1 VVGAQGTPVVAGD
14 LRLPAADESR
24 CLNCNAVLGGDYCAD
39 CGQHVKHHVHST
51 RELFGEL
58 IEDLIHADHRVWR
71 TLKPLLLRPGWLTVE
86 YLRGRRVY
94 YTPPFRLYIVLS
106 LLFFVSMSLPT
117 HDVPQAA
124 SPTLRTQATS
134 PLDPAVAA
142 DLNILIQRMPEGER
156 EEASERLTRSLS
168 AMPPEEQRRTVTQM
182 LNVCSSAALG
192 TALPPQLAA
201 NKTLLEACRNITTD
215 SGQNFGRELWHHVPK
230 MMFFF
235 LPLLA
240 LSMKVL
246 YLGSRRFYAEH
257 ILFLVHFHAFAFL
270 ATASRNVIEWLFGFF
285 HGSWA
290 GVIPA
295 LLTTLIVFYTPWY
308 LYRSLRV
315 MYGQGRF
322 VTFVKF
328 VLLCGAYSV
337 SLMIS
342 LLGLAIY
349 TAISLGQGH

>member
-1 VVGAQGTPVVAGD
+1 MAGE
-14 LRLPAADESR
+14 LRLPAADEPR
-24 CLNCNAVLGGDYCAD
+24 CLNCSAVLSGEYCAQ

-58 IEDLIHADHRVWR
+58 IEDLIHADRRVWR

-106 LLFFVSMSLPT
+106 LLFFITMSLPS
-117 HDVPQAA
+117 HQAPQAERSTPQSA
-124 SPTLRTQATS
+124 ATS
-134 PLDPAVAA
+134 QLDPAVAA
-142 DLNILIQRMPEGER
+142 DLNVLVQRMPEDER
-156 EEASERLTRSLS
+156 EEALERLTRSLS
-168 AMPPEEQRRTVTQM
+168 TMTPDEQRRTVTQM
-182 LNVCSSAALG
+182 INVCSPATLG
-192 TALPPQLAA
+192 TALPPELAA
-201 NKTLLEACRNITTD
+201 NKTLLNVCRSVTAD

-270 ATASRNVIEWLFGFF
+270 ATASRNIVEWLFGFF
-285 HGSWA
+285 SGGWA
-290 GVIPA
+290 GVIPG
-295 LLTTLIVFYTPWY
+295 LLTTLIVFYAPWY

-315 MYGQGRF
+315 TYGQGRL

-328 VLLCGAYSV
+328 VLLCGAYFV

-342 LLGLAIY
+342 LLGLTIY
-349 TAISLGQGH
+349 TALTLGH